1 MARLALTKPG
11 DFLRWSTFITG
22 LTQPGV
28 GEVVLKGEVSDEESQ
43 VFGAS
48 FWDSE
53 VHIKEKFKSYFTLD
67 VYLLKYT
74 RLVNTGSMLTSWTG
88 TGTDGLDGKMSEKK
102 RNKTTIVGSHSKHT
116 ARDIGIHTILA
127 LQDLQL

>member
-1 MARLALTKPG
+1 MARLGLTKPG

-74 RLVNTGSMLTSWTG
+74 RLVNTGSMLTSWTR
-88 TGTDGLDGKMSEKK
+88 TGTDGWDGKMREKE
-102 RNKTTIVGSHSKHT
+102 RNKTTIVGSHSK
-116 ARDIGIHTILA
+116 
-127 LQDLQL
+127 

>member
-1 MARLALTKPG
+1 MTKPG

-53 VHIKEKFKSYFTLD
+53 VHIKEKFKSYCTLD

-88 TGTDGLDGKMSEKK
+88 TGTDGWDGKMREKE
-102 RNKTTIVGSHSKHT
+102 RNKTTIVGSHSK
-116 ARDIGIHTILA
+116 
-127 LQDLQL
+127 